1 MDKSSTEVSRLTLW
15 GSNAETLD
23 LSNAPILAAKNVR
36 VSAKDDSL
44 HVSGTINIFLYLNRV
59 TLSGGD
65 ILVNPD
71 MAHELKGW
79 WDNEGYSQ
87 QSRSIMVAGAKGG
100 DGGAGGRANV

>member
-44 HVSGTINIFLYLNRV
+44 HLSETINVFLDL
-59 TLSGGD
+59 TLSWQGYKNDDFGRGG
-65 ILVNPD
+65 
-71 MAHELKGW
+71 H
-79 WDNEGYSQ
+79 
-87 QSRSIMVAGAKGG
+87 
-100 DGGAGGRANV
+100 

>member
-15 GSNAETLD
+15 GINAETLD

-44 HVSGTINIFLYLNRV
+44 HVSGTINVFLDLNRV

-87 QSRSIMVAGAKGG
+87 QSRSITVAGARGG
-100 DGGAGGRANV
+100 DGGAGGRVNV

>member
-44 HVSGTINIFLYLNRV
+44 HVSGTINVFLDLNRV

-71 MAHELKGW
+71 PDMGW

-87 QSRSIMVAGAKGG
+87 ESRSITVAGAKGG